1 MKNLEDILLNP
12 VRMRIVQHL
21 SYLKSATVG
30 KLVELMSDVPR
41 TTLYRHINILYEA
54 GLLTVIKEE
63 KVRGTYEREY
73 TLNFEKLQEGLS
85 QNPIQESV
93 YKFIMKMLSDFEG
106 YFKTQ
111 GADPINDR
119 LFLTENTLLLSDAEF
134 EQFIEAIF
142 KVVKKYMNLSVEQGR
157 KTRLI
162 SIISSPCNIKEDS
175 NVK

>member
-1 MKNLEDILLNP
+1 MKNLENILLNP

-41 TTLYRHINILYEA
+41 TTLYRHINILYES

-73 TLNFEKLQEGLS
+73 ALNFEKLQEGLS

-111 GADPINDR
+111 GADPIKDR

-142 KVVKKYMNLSVEQGR
+142 TVVKKYMNLSVEQGR